1 MELRIFDKSIEPL
14 GVIDELASLL
24 WCMKYFDV
32 GTFSLLAPIT
42 DNNSKL
48 LVEGNIIVKH
58 DKKPEITDANGGI
71 WRRAAQITYVHI
83 TKDENGLEQIEAQGF
98 TLSRWLGK
106 RCIYPQ
112 IVATATNQSLINTN
126 QGSISRIKY
135 IVIHYVG
142 ALGGAKENCQY
153 YAGGNR
159 NASAHYFVGFD
170 GEIWQS
176 VEDANIA
183 WHCGASSYKHGE
195 CRNANSI
202 GIELCVR
209 KRNTAS
215 MGATDKD
222 WYFEDATVEAAA
234 ELTRYLMDK
243 YNVPA
248 SNVIRHYDVTGKIC
262 PNPYVY
268 NTTAHTWDEFRKKIS
283 GGAAAPTTDKLYRV
297 RKSWED
303 AASQLGAFEELE
315 NAKKACKAGYTVY
328 DWNGKAVY
336 PKTSESKPDTGNV
349 QEKEIWDFFTKKG
362 LHAYAVAGLM
372 GNLFAESGL
381 NPCNLQNT
389 YNNKLGMGDEEY
401 TKAVDAGSYGN
412 FVNDSAGYG
421 LAQWTFYTRKQE
433 LFDYAKAAG
442 VSIGNLAMQLA
453 FLWEELQGYKSVMDT
468 LKNATSVRA
477 ASDAVLTG
485 YEKPADQ
492 SENVKKQRAGYGDG
506 YYRKYAGGA
515 VAPAIKKLYR
525 VRKSWKDAASQLGAF
540 EELENAKKAC
550 KEGYTVY
557 DWDGKAV
564 YSKQTTKKLPYK
576 VQIDVDDLRIRTGA
590 GIGYAVTGEYT
601 GRGVFTIVEE
611 KAGKGSTAGWG
622 KLKSGAGWVSLD
634 YCTKLV

>member
-1 MELRIFDKSIEPL
+1 
-14 GVIDELASLL
+14 
-24 WCMKYFDV
+24 MKK
-32 GTFSLLAPIT
+32 I
-42 DNNSKL
+42 N
-48 LVEGNIIVKH
+48 
-58 DKKPEITDANGGI
+58 
-71 WRRAAQITYVHI
+71 R
-83 TKDENGLEQIEAQGF
+83 
-98 TLSRWLGK
+98 
-106 RCIYPQ
+106 
-112 IVATATNQSLINTN
+112 LISGYNHN
-126 QGSISRIKY
+126 PGSISRIKY

-183 WHCGASSYKHGE
+183 WHCGASRYKHGE

-248 SNVIRHYDVTGKIC
+248 SRVIRHYDVTGKIC

-268 NTTAHTWDEFRKKIS
+268 NTTAHTWDEFKKKIS
-283 GGAAAPTTDKLYRV
+283 GAAAPTT
-297 RKSWED
+297 
-303 AASQLGAFEELE
+303 
-315 NAKKACKAGYTVY
+315 
-328 DWNGKAVY
+328 
-336 PKTSESKPDTGNV
+336 
-349 QEKEIWDFFTKKG
+349 
-362 LHAYAVAGLM
+362 
-372 GNLFAESGL
+372 
-381 NPCNLQNT
+381 
-389 YNNKLGMGDEEY
+389 
-401 TKAVDAGSYGN
+401 
-412 FVNDSAGYG
+412 
-421 LAQWTFYTRKQE
+421 
-433 LFDYAKAAG
+433 
-442 VSIGNLAMQLA
+442 
-453 FLWEELQGYKSVMDT
+453 
-468 LKNATSVRA
+468 
-477 ASDAVLTG
+477 
-485 YEKPADQ
+485 
-492 SENVKKQRAGYGDG
+492 
-506 YYRKYAGGA
+506 
-515 VAPAIKKLYR
+515 KKLYR

-540 EELENAKKAC
+540 EELENAKNAC

-590 GIGYAVTGEYT
+590 GTGYAVTGEYT

>member
-1 MELRIFDKSIEPL
+1 MERQR
-14 GVIDELASLL
+14 
-24 WCMKYFDV
+24 
-32 GTFSLLAPIT
+32 APP
-42 DNNSKL
+42 KGR
-48 LVEGNIIVKH
+48 E
-58 DKKPEITDANGGI
+58 A
-71 WRRAAQITYVHI
+71 
-83 TKDENGLEQIEAQGF
+83 ENG
-98 TLSRWLGK
+98 SRG
-106 RCIYPQ
+106 ID
-112 IVATATNQSLINTN
+112 
-126 QGSISRIKY
+126 SRGRIP
-135 IVIHYVG
+135 
-142 ALGGAKENCQY
+142 ERQ
-153 YAGGNR
+153 
-159 NASAHYFVGFD
+159 
-170 GEIWQS
+170 Q
-176 VEDANIA
+176 
-183 WHCGASSYKHGE
+183 
-195 CRNANSI
+195 
-202 GIELCVR
+202 
-209 KRNTAS
+209 
-215 MGATDKD
+215 
-222 WYFEDATVEAAA
+222 
-234 ELTRYLMDK
+234 K

-248 SNVIRHYDVTGKIC
+248 SHVIRHYDVTGKIC

-268 NTTAHTWDEFRKKIS
+268 NTTAHTWDEFKKKIS
-283 GGAAAPTTDKLYRV
+283 GAVAPAIKMLYRV
-297 RKSWED
+297 RKSWKD

-315 NAKKACKAGYTVY
+315 NAKKACKVGYTVY

-362 LHAYAVAGLM
+362 LNAYAVAGLM

-421 LAQWTFYTRKQE
+421 LAQWTFYTRKQA

-525 VRKSWKDAASQLGAF
+525 VRKSWKDATSQLGAF
-540 EELENAKKAC
+540 EELENAKNAC

-590 GIGYAVTGEYT
+590 GTGYAVTGEYT